1 MASMRYLLLLLL
13 LSCLSLSQSATQAQT
28 VLSFPQKRQYA
39 LDLLEKYDPEGWYV
53 VNKMNE
59 LSYNNHFDR
68 YAEGHT
74 KKNVRDALGTI
85 VHELNHG
92 YSALMAWK
100 IRPRERDQYAC
111 YYIGDTTHILVKY
124 TPVFLTEEI
133 GKEIRPEL
141 HTFRF
146 DTYIYNPKEKIQIT
160 SNVLGIYGLLDEW
173 NAYYHGTKTDV
184 YMYKWYEENSKNT
197 VDDWRN
203 YFSTVGSVINAYVEF
218 KFYCLTYLLHAQKY
232 KPDVYQG
239 IINNPEFIDVFMIVD
254 QKYGNLVNEYLNI
267 KKNILKKLQN
277 KGVKVSEDEEWIF
290 MNGEGT
296 GNFIN
301 EYKVLSREIEKPSYQ
316 GMLKNLEQVAQAS
329 RNK

>member
-1 MASMRYLLLLLL
+1 MKYISLVLLLISLLPDSSGL
-13 LSCLSLSQSATQAQT
+13 QAQA

-39 LDLLEKYDPEGWYV
+39 LDLLKKYDPEGWYIV
-53 VNKMNE
+53 TSVNE
-59 LSYNNHFDR
+59 LAYNNNFDQ
-68 YAEGHT
+68 YAEGNA
-74 KKNVRDALGTI
+74 KNHVRDALGTI

-100 IRPRERDQYAC
+100 LRPKERDQYAC
-111 YYIGDTTHILVKY
+111 YYIGDTSHILVKY

-133 GKEIRPEL
+133 GTEVRPEL

-173 NAYYHGTKTDV
+173 VAYYHGTKTDV
-184 YMYKWYEENSKNT
+184 YMYKWYEANTNNT
-197 VDDWRN
+197 VEDWRN

-218 KFYCLTYLLHAQKY
+218 KFYCLTYLLYAQKN
-232 KPDVYQG
+232 KPEVYQG
-239 IINNPEFIDVFMIVD
+239 IINNAEFIEVFMIVN
-254 QKYGNLVNEYLNI
+254 QRYGTLVNEYLTI

-277 KGVKVSEDEEWIF
+277 KGIKVSEDEEWIF

-296 GNFIN
+296 GNFVN
-301 EYKVLSREIEKPSYQ
+301 EYKVLSREMEKASYQ
-316 GMLKNLEQVAQAS
+316 EMLKNLEQVSQAS